1 MRSIFENGS
10 EYNYYNRKETMRV
23 SMKTFNWVALFF
35 AILLFNAIPIAK
47 AVQIIKQ
54 DPTTYQFAP
63 GPALDKRQAIFKKL
77 LTAKSLGM
85 GIGPYLDKLEEIEI
99 AARKGEPEDTLIAK
113 IDYLT
118 NALNSQYKTMDLG
131 MRQSKADEDWS
142 TYHKELLRKL
152 KYNWHPPKLKTPYRV
167 AIGFIAQKDGT
178 LTNIKVVQSSG
189 FKPLDDAAI
198 AAVKSSSPANPWP
211 KVPDK
216 KQNAILHYFMSSD
229 ANPAPYQ
236 KKGIDVPAPGASD
249 TANKKLE
256 SVADL
261 TLDIK
266 ELSRPSDADSLPET
280 ASFFFKR
287 GEHGHMNVDLVV
299 NGHPVKAIFDTGASA
314 FFYDE
319 PLKKAGV
326 DINNAQPAGYARGW
340 AGVSIPITQTDAE
353 IKLGNFQR
361 KLPIRIAAAG
371 NDFSTNLIGQDFIYG
386 YQYSI
391 DDKAGRVDLH
401 KKLKK
406 EANFDPLYDIP
417 CHHIASKDIIEVEIN
432 GHKIS
437 AFIDTGS
444 FATIIDYPTAKAIGL
459 DLNGELE
466 RGTGVGGS
474 ISMVKDYVTIRVG
487 PIKKDEFCVR
497 IGGFAGCCIGQDLM
511 EGWRYKVDRD
521 EQLMHFFH

>member
-1 MRSIFENGS
+1 M
-10 EYNYYNRKETMRV
+10 KEL
-23 SMKTFNWVALFF
+23 KWVLCMTGMLM
-35 AILLFNAIPIAK
+35 ITLLPGVEAT
-47 AVQIIKQ
+47 QIIKQ
-54 DPTTYQFAP
+54 DPSQYQFAP
-63 GPALDKRQAIFKKL
+63 GPALEKRQAIFKKL

-85 GIGPYLDKLEEIEI
+85 DIGPYLDKLEAIEI
-99 AARKGEPEDTLIAK
+99 GVRKGDSAESLVSK

-118 NALNSQYKTMDLG
+118 FALNSQYKTMDLG
-131 MRQSKADEDWS
+131 MRQSKADAAW
-142 TYHKELLRKL
+142 TVYHKELLRKL

-167 AIGFIAQKDGT
+167 AIGFIAQKNGT
-178 LTNIKVVQSSG
+178 LTEIKVVKSSG
-189 FKPLDDAAI
+189 YKPLDDAAV
-198 AAVKSSSPANPWP
+198 AAVKASSPANPWP

-229 ANPAPYQ
+229 ADPAPYQ
-236 KKGIDVPAPGASD
+236 KKGIDAPTPGQGDNGNA
-249 TANKKLE
+249 KLE

-266 ELSRPSDADSLPET
+266 ELGKPTDLDSLPEK

-287 GEHGHMNVDLVV
+287 GEQGHMNVDLMV

-326 DINNAQPAGYARGW
+326 DTNKTEPAGYARGW
-340 AGVSIPITQTDAE
+340 AGVAIPIKQMDAE
-353 IKLGNFQR
+353 IKLGDFQR
-361 KLPIRIAAAG
+361 KLPIRIAESN
-371 NDFSTNLIGQDFIYG
+371 NDFSMNLIGQDFIDG

-401 KKLKK
+401 KKIKK
-406 EANFDPLYDIP
+406 ESKFDPLYDIP
-417 CHHIASKDIIEVEIN
+417 CHQIANKDIIEVEIN
-432 GHKIS
+432 GKKIN
-437 AFIDTGS
+437 AFIDTGAD
-444 FATIIDYPTAKAIGL
+444 ATIVDYPTAKSLGL

-466 RGTGVGGS
+466 RGVGVGGMVT
-474 ISMVKDYVTIRVG
+474 MVKDYVTIRVG
-487 PIKKDEFCVR
+487 PVKKEEFCVR
-497 IGGFAGCCIGQDLM
+497 IGGHAGCCIGQDLM